1 MGSGSDLGSWG
12 RGGGPWPTGPGVRG
26 SGLWA
31 KVGAKPIVTTH
42 ARGACG
48 MQSERTTQQWRRA
61 PGFSWILRRPSSSS
75 FLATS
80 ALIRGPRGPRAGHP
94 RPRGPIGSRA
104 CAGAAAARRTIS
116 SVSVSGDGAAAR
128 GCEPR
133 PRPPGVKDCPPI
145 SELMDPRG
153 AIDPLDEHSFVL
165 QRAERES
172 RARQRCMPACLR
184 ERERERERNPC
195 TSEVHARAPTRATG
209 RAAGSS
215 SCAGQSGQHKP

>member
-1 MGSGSDLGSWG
+1 
-12 RGGGPWPTGPGVRG
+12 
-26 SGLWA
+26 
-31 KVGAKPIVTTH
+31 
-42 ARGACG
+42 

-172 RARQRCMPACLR
+172 RARQRCMPACLTLESLR
-184 ERERERERNPC
+184 EREREIR
-195 TSEVHARAPTRATG
+195 ARQRCMPAPRRA
-209 RAAGSS
+209 RLAGLRGARPALASQ
-215 SCAGQSGQHKP
+215 ANINHKHNLH